1 MFALLLFAAFG
12 LAFGYFATLNTT
24 AITISFGSWVL
35 AGIPIYLVIFSSLII
50 GVIFTTLFYLAE
62 AFTGKR
68 TLAHHVRELS
78 QAKKENTDLVKR
90 NHQLELENTRLK
102 STYGEVSAEDE
113 VL

>member
-1 MFALLLFAAFG
+1 MLALLLFAAFG

-24 AITISFGSWVL
+24 AVTISFGSWVL
-35 AGIPIYLVIFSSLII
+35 SNTPLYLVIFSSLII

-62 AFTGKR
+62 AFTASR
-68 TLAHHVRELS
+68 TLAQHVRELA
-78 QAKKENTDLVKR
+78 QTKKENADLVKR

-113 VL
+113 VI